1 VVSSFLKNQR
11 ASQSVSSFLKNQRA
25 SQSERREVSEDIG
38 DRERSGE
45 RRDLRYDYISFVD
58 FFIFNLNGLLKGVY
72 GIARLKNSK
81 QTEQNN
87 WTVQFLD
94 AF

>member
-1 VVSSFLKNQR
+1 VRSRRIQR
-11 ASQSVSSFLKNQRA
+11 KKYELDW
-25 SQSERREVSEDIG
+25 RR
-38 DRERSGE
+38 RE

-58 FFIFNLNGLLKGVY
+58 FFIFNLNGLLKGIY